1 MSEKEPDVENTP
13 GTVEAMQKSTSTASS
28 DGEPQQEQQD
38 QYLVT
43 WDGENDPTNPL
54 NWSRGKKI
62 IHIAMVSGLTFVTPL
77 ASSMFAPGVPYVLQR
92 FQQSNEV
99 LASFVVSV
107 YLVGYAFGPLLCA
120 PLCEL
125 YGRAIVY
132 QVTNVLYLGFSIG
145 CAAAPSFNSLIGLR
159 FLAGAAGSAPLVL
172 GGGTIA
178 DLYKR
183 EERGAKMSIFS
194 MGPLMGPVIGPIA
207 GAFVAQDVSWRWVF
221 WIISIAAGVCT
232 VFCLIF
238 MRETYAPVLLDRKAK
253 KVRAETG
260 NPLYKT
266 MYDTGD
272 TPKDVFVK
280 ALSRPTLMFV
290 KSPTV
295 FIFTMYLSI
304 IYGFTYLLFVT
315 ITQVFESTYGFSTGI
330 AGLAFLGIGIGMFLG
345 LAVFGATSDRRIRSL
360 KAKAE
365 AKGGTV
371 NDVPPEVRLEG
382 MIGAAVVI
390 PIGLFWYGWSAEKE
404 IHYIMPIIG
413 TGLFGLGNIGI
424 FIAVQ
429 TYLVDC
435 YPLYAASVT
444 STHTVVR
451 SLLGAFLPLAG
462 RPLYRDLGLGW
473 GNSLLGFVAVAMI
486 PVPLVLLKYGGR
498 VREKFQV
505 KF

>member
-1 MSEKEPDVENTP
+1 MSEKDPDVEGKPENAEP
-13 GTVEAMQKSTSTASS
+13 MQKTTSTASS
-28 DGEPQQEQQD
+28 DGEPQQAQVD

-43 WDGENDPTNPL
+43 WDSETDAANPL
-54 NWSRGKKI
+54 NWSRGKKV
-62 IHIAMVSGLTFVTPL
+62 IHIALVSALTFVTPL
-77 ASSMFAPGVPYVLQR
+77 ASSMFAPGVPYVLRQ
-92 FQQSNEV
+92 FNQTNEV

-120 PLCEL
+120 PLCEI

-132 QVTNVLYLGFSIG
+132 QVTNVLYLAFSIG
-145 CAAAPSFNSLIGLR
+145 CAAAPSFNALIGLR

-207 GAFVAQDVSWRWVF
+207 GAFIAQDISWRWVF
-221 WIISIAAGVCT
+221 WIISIASGICT
-232 VFCLIF
+232 VMCLIF
-238 MRETYAPVLLDRKAK
+238 MRETYTPVLLERKARK
-253 KVRAETG
+253 LRAETG
-260 NPLYKT
+260 NAAYKT
-266 MYDTGD
+266 MYDNGD
-272 TPKDVFVK
+272 TPKDVFIK
-280 ALSRPTLMFV
+280 ALSRPTLMFI

-295 FIFTMYLSI
+295 FIFTMYLSVV
-304 IYGFTYLLFVT
+304 YGFLYLLFVT
-315 ITQVFESTYGFSTGI
+315 ITEVFENTYGFSTGI

-345 LAVFGATSDRRIRSL
+345 LALFGATSDRRIRSL

-365 AKGGTV
+365 EKGGTV

-382 MIGAAVVI
+382 MILAAIVI
-390 PIGLFWYGWSAEKE
+390 PVGLFWYGWSAEKK

-413 TGLFGLGNIGI
+413 TGFFGLGNIGV
-424 FIAVQ
+424 FIAIQ

-435 YPLYAASVT
+435 FPLYAASVT

-462 RPLYRDLGLGW
+462 RPLYADLGLGW
-473 GNSLLGFVAVAMI
+473 GNSLLGFIAVAMI
-486 PVPLVLLKYGGR
+486 PIPLVLLKYGGK
-498 VREKFQV
+498 VRQKFQV